1 MVLMPIEKRKLD
13 ENKENPYISIA
24 KAVGLLVVVFFLL
37 FAAFFT
43 WSAYNHM
50 YSKAID
56 ARLLDTVP
64 DEFAVV
70 TEEEL
75 NDYPALK
82 EAMDTQSYVKAN
94 PQEWSKT
101 IDFLDEKGSY
111 VVKFKDEYYEIG
123 FMTA

>member
-1 MVLMPIEKRKLD
+1 MPIEKKKLD
-13 ENKENPYISIA
+13 ENKNNPYVSIA
-24 KAVGLLVVVFFLL
+24 KALGLLIVVSFLL

-43 WSAYNHM
+43 LGAYNHM

-64 DEFAVV
+64 DEFVIV

-75 NDYPALK
+75 NKYPALK
-82 EAMDTQSYVKAN
+82 EAIDTQSYVKAN
-94 PQEWSKT
+94 PHEWSKT

-111 VVKFKDEYYEIG
+111 VVKFEDEYYEIG

>member
-1 MVLMPIEKRKLD
+1 MPIEKRKLD

-56 ARLLDTVP
+56 AMLLDTAS
-64 DEFAVV
+64 DDFIILTKQEI
-70 TEEEL
+70 
-75 NDYPALK
+75 NNYPALLQGNDYFLIK
-82 EAMDTQSYVKAN
+82 FDTTTS
-94 PQEWSKT
+94 
-101 IDFLDEKGSY
+101 
-111 VVKFKDEYYEIG
+111 
-123 FMTA
+123 